1 MQLNFAVQSHRC
13 IGTGKPYFGKEV
25 PKIDIDLFSKK
36 AILKKKKITVDFS
49 LSRSS
54 IRLEA
59 SGPHL

>member
-13 IGTGKPYFGKEV
+13 IGTGKPHFGKEV

-36 AILKKKKITVDFS
+36 AILKKKITVDFS